1 MFKTIT
7 TFLVDYFR
15 AFFLAG
21 IVWWLVFPDFFT
33 PTYYWL
39 TPLIIWLMYLWS
51 LDIDWSALWSLK
63 KYRKQ
68 VIQWYVVM
76 MLLLPL
82 VLYFL
87 LWPIIWNEVATGVF
101 LLSIAPAW
109 IAAVAF
115 TRLMGWN
122 SLLALCLAIISTLTF
137 PFLLPLMTQYFLSQS
152 VAIDSMAMFTDL
164 LLYCILPIAAWWATQ
179 QYLPIVKRHVSD
191 HIDRVSIIMITLM
204 ITWPV
209 AYNASVFLDLKLS
222 YVLLTVVWLFGL
234 SALLHLAWWF
244 TFTGAGKEN
253 KIAWS
258 LSKWFMNISVVT
270 VVAAKFFS
278 PTVLLIVMLY
288 EFPRDLMLIPFKWVM
303 KRVKG

>member
-1 MFKTIT
+1 
-7 TFLVDYFR
+7 
-15 AFFLAG
+15 
-21 IVWWLVFPDFFT
+21 
-33 PTYYWL
+33 
-39 TPLIIWLMYLWS
+39 
-51 LDIDWSALWSLK
+51 
-63 KYRKQ
+63 
-68 VIQWYVVM
+68 
-76 MLLLPL
+76 MLFLPL
-82 VLYFL
+82 GLYFL
-87 LWPIIWNEVATGVF
+87 LWWIVWNEVAIWVF

-115 TRLMGWN
+115 TRLMQGN

-137 PFLLPLMTQYFLSQS
+137 PFLLPVLAEHILSQS

-179 QYLPIVKRHVSD
+179 KYFPSIKKHVSA
-191 HIDRVSIIMITLM
+191 HIDRMSIIMITLM

-222 YVLLTVVWLFGL
+222 SVLLTVVWLFCL
-234 SALLHLAWWF
+234 SAVLHLAWWY

-258 LSKWFMNISVVT
+258 LSKWFMNISIVT

-303 KRVKG
+303 KRVKR